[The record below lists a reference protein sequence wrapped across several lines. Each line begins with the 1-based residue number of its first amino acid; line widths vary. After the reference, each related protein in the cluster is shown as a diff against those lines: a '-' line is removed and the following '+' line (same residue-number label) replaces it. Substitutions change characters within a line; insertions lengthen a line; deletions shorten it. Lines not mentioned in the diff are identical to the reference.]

1 MNSIINRKT
10 EVIDLGLIEY
20 SKAWDYQTK
29 LFEQILEVKKKNRDL
44 PELEQKPTANHLIF
58 CEHPHVYTLGKS
70 GNERNLLI
78 PKERLGDINATYF
91 HINRGGD
98 ITYHGPGQIVVYPV
112 IDMENF
118 FTDIHK
124 YMRLLEEAVILTLKE
139 YGVAAGRINDLT
151 GVWIDPEDA
160 EKSRKICALGVKTSR
175 WVTLHGL
182 AFNINTDLSYFK
194 HIIPCGIDS
203 KAVASMAMELDTI
216 QDLEQIK
223 RSLLKNIVSLFE
235 MEIVT

>member
-98 ITYHGPGQIVVYPV
+98 ITYHGP
-112 IDMENF
+112 D
-118 FTDIHK
+118 K
-124 YMRLLEEAVILTLKE
+124 L
-139 YGVAAGRINDLT
+139 
-151 GVWIDPEDA
+151 
-160 EKSRKICALGVKTSR
+160 
-175 WVTLHGL
+175 
-182 AFNINTDLSYFK
+182 
-194 HIIPCGIDS
+194 
-203 KAVASMAMELDTI
+203 
-216 QDLEQIK
+216 
-223 RSLLKNIVSLFE
+223 
-235 MEIVT
+235 